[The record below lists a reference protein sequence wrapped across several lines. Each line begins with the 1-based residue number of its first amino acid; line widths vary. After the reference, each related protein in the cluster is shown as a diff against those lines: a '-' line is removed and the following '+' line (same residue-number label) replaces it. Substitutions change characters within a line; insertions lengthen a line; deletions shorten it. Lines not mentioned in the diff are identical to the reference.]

1 MGVRCP
7 YTRLYVERLR
17 ALERAAPEVRFV
29 YVYPMLDE
37 DEAAKRAYHRA
48 TGLAGPAVV
57 ADAARVAR
65 SLGARET
72 SEVVLAT
79 SGGAIVYRGA
89 IDDSA
94 MDPGAVATRWLADA
108 LDALRAG
115 RPPAVRATPVSGCEL
130 RRD

>member
-17 ALERAAPEVRFV
+17 ALERQASDVRFV
-29 YVYPMLDE
+29 YVYAMADE
-37 DEAAKRAYHRA
+37 DKDAKRAYHRA

-65 SLGARET
+65 ALGVGET
-72 SEVVLAT
+72 SEVVLAKADGT
-79 SGGAIVYRGA
+79 VVYRGA

-94 MDPGAVATRWLADA
+94 MDPGAVESRWLADA
-108 LDALRAG
+108 LDAVRAG
-115 RPPAVRATPVSGCEL
+115 RPPAVTATPVSGCEL
-130 RRD
+130 RLR